1 MTTSD
6 RDMEFIKEQAIMEL
20 STNRYKR
27 CDVFK
32 PVGRIDA
39 YAAPTLEEA
48 LNAVIDE
55 GRYNIVLEMSE
66 VDFLS
71 SRGLWVL
78 TEANKKCRR
87 YNRGELVLAN
97 VIKEIRETLDLAG
110 MGQYFKFFDDLPT
123 AVGSF

>member
-1 MTTSD
+1 
-6 RDMEFIKEQAIMEL
+6 MEL

-48 LNAVIDE
+48 LNAVIVE

-78 TEANKKCRR
+78 TEANKKCKR
-87 YNRGELVLAN
+87 YNRGEVVLAN
-97 VIKEIRETLDLAG
+97 VKKEIQETLELAG
-110 MGQYFKFFDDLPT
+110 MGQYFKFFDDLTT

>member
-1 MTTSD
+1 
-6 RDMEFIKEQAIMEL
+6 MEL

-27 CDVFK
+27 CDVLK

-39 YAAPTLEEA
+39 YAAPDLEEA
-48 LNAVIDE
+48 LNDVIDE
-55 GRYNIVLEMSE
+55 GRYNLVVEMSE

-78 TEANKKCRR
+78 TEANKKCKR

-97 VIKEIRETLDLAG
+97 VKKEIQETLELAG
-110 MGQYFKFFDDLPT
+110 MGEYFGFFDDLVS